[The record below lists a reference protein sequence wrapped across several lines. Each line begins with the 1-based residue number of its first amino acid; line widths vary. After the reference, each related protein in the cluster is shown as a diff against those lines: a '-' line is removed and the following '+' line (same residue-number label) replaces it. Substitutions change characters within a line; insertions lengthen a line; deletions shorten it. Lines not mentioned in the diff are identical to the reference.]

1 MPTVRFRDP
10 FNDATWVGAYIFVLG
25 KMFGDAVDPR
35 FTIIDQA
42 ASSQVCCLRLDLTC
56 RNRPGSAPWRIEVM
70 SELHFDIQGRVV
82 AHLDQ
87 WEHWASVSR
96 CCGRPPLLGGLLRLV
111 RQRVSVR

>member
-87 WEHWASVSR
+87 WEPGR
-96 CCGRPPLLGGLLRLV
+96 QFYDRPPLLGGLLRLV